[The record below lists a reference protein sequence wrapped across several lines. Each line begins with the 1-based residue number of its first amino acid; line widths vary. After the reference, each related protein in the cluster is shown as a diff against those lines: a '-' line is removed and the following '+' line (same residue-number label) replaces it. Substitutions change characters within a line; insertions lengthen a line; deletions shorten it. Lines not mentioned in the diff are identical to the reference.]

1 MTDISAAARP
11 AKNRRINL
19 RATERQEAVLRRA
32 AEATDHTLTDFV
44 LDSAVA
50 QAHQVLADRR
60 WFVATGEQYEKFLRL
75 LDEPLP
81 STAKFDRLF
90 ARPSRFAKAE

>member
-1 MTDISAAARP
+1 MPDITTEPRST
-11 AKNRRINL
+11 KNQRINL

-32 AEATDHTLTDFV
+32 AEASDHSLTDFI
-44 LDSAVA
+44 LSSAVEQA
-50 QAHQVLADRR
+50 QRVLADRR
-60 WFVATGEQYEKFLRL
+60 WFSATEEQYAEFLRL

-90 ARPSRFAKAE
+90 ARRSRFAEAE